1 LLLHAKQHV
10 ADAGHFVATIQHKG
24 ASQLF
29 QLLKGKIL
37 FFQSCAVRAD
47 KPQVAYRRAERSVIP
62 ADRRKRFF
70 FAVPIVIRRL
80 CKTQRIVR
88 VLLYLQNLCNRLTD
102 RRAGCFLHFIQPVF
116 RKFVWNIL
124 QALQRFFLLQSR
136 REEKSIPADR
146 LRCFGQLSLIQAA
159 DTPAVLRNRMIDSFF
174 LSDRL
179 PGFSAAIGNFI
190 LPNCIKPIGIFCI
203 FIRLRVELL
212 FQLFL
217 PRLCLFIRILCRHI
231 RQIFRRCQLP
241 IRTLCKSVRCSFI
254 INRNRLFCTVPFR
267 NKRIVHSLLR
277 RIKRTNAVLC
287 RFDRLGILQ
296 KLFALLIFYRP
307 DSRLFFAGDFRFQ
320 NNKRIPNS
328 RHLLQSGHD
337 DSFFQKPC
345 RLAVIIPEIAGNP
358 PARCQRRALKHQQ
371 KAFICVAVILR
382 HVLQAKRLVTVL
394 LLRKN
399 CCQRCVFCAA

>member
-1 LLLHAKQHV
+1 
-10 ADAGHFVATIQHKG
+10 
-24 ASQLF
+24 
-29 QLLKGKIL
+29 
-37 FFQSCAVRAD
+37 
-47 KPQVAYRRAERSVIP
+47 
-62 ADRRKRFF
+62 
-70 FAVPIVIRRL
+70 
-80 CKTQRIVR
+80 
-88 VLLYLQNLCNRLTD
+88 
-102 RRAGCFLHFIQPVF
+102 
-116 RKFVWNIL
+116 
-124 QALQRFFLLQSR
+124 
-136 REEKSIPADR
+136 
-146 LRCFGQLSLIQAA
+146 
-159 DTPAVLRNRMIDSFF
+159 MIDSFF

-179 PGFSAAIGNFI
+179 PGFSAAIGDFI
-190 LPNCIKPIGIFCI
+190 LSNCIKPIGIFCI
-203 FIRLRVELL
+203 FIRLRIELL

-217 PRLCLFIRILCRHI
+217 PCLCLFIRILCRHI

-254 INRNRLFCTVPFR
+254 INRNRLFCAVPFR
-267 NKRIVHSLLR
+267 NQRIVHSLLR

-328 RHLLQSGHD
+328 RHLLQSGYD

-371 KAFICVAVILR
+371 KAFICIAVILR